1 MIARIWRGV
10 TRAAHADE
18 YLAYLNAT
26 GLPAYRAT
34 QGNRGVRVLRRV
46 TGAGDDAQAEFILT
60 SLWESLDAI
69 RRFAGDE
76 VEKAVYYPEDT
87 RYLLAL
93 EPNVT
98 HYEVV
103 YDA

>member
-34 QGNRGVRVLRRV
+34 PGNRGVRVLRRI
-46 TGAGDDAQAEFILT
+46 TGAGDDAQAEFYPDLAVGVVGRDPP
-60 SLWESLDAI
+60 LRW
-69 RRFAGDE
+69 RRGRE
-76 VEKAVYYPEDT
+76 GGV
-87 RYLLAL
+87 LS
-93 EPNVT
+93 
-98 HYEVV
+98 
-103 YDA
+103 